1 VNAAAGRYRLILFD
15 IDGTLVNSEALL
27 LGSQRQTF
35 ADLGLVHPGREA
47 GLAVIGLSLPQALMQ
62 LLNGQKPPGPLD
74 GLVEHYSQVF
84 RRLREDPAYHD
95 PLYPGVAETLDALFA
110 MPDLRLGIATG
121 KSMRGVSYLLE
132 RHGWDKR
139 FTTIQT
145 ADNARS
151 KPDPDMVLQ
160 AMAATGA
167 SPDQTMMIGDSVHDT
182 RMAKAAAVTMA
193 AVSWGFQPADL
204 LRCEGADLVLKTM
217 PDVLMHLKQ
226 PA

>member
-1 VNAAAGRYRLILFD
+1 MSTVASRFRLILFD

-35 ADLGLVHPGREA
+35 ADFGLVHPGREA
-47 GLAVIGLSLPQALMQ
+47 GLAVIGLSLPQALTQ
-62 LLNGQKPPGPLD
+62 LLNGQKPPGSLD
-74 GLVEHYSQVF
+74 ELVEHYSQVF

-95 PLYPGVAETLDALFA
+95 PLYPGVEETLAALFA
-110 MPDLRLGIATG
+110 MPGLALGIATG

-151 KPDPDMVLQ
+151 KPAPDMIIQ

-167 SPDQTMMIGDSVHDT
+167 SPDRTMMIGDSVHDT
-182 RMAKAAAVTMA
+182 HMAKAADVTMA

-204 LRCEGADLVLKTM
+204 LRREGADLVLETM
-217 PDVLMHLKQ
+217 PDLLMHLQQ